1 MVISVILVSVDA
13 ATGVKPIARSTDLEL
28 ARHVILTLQKNRLHE
43 DDEADVIY
51 DSNFLMEAERMLA
64 YVTAQIRRD
73 AADSFLNVDELD
85 VDELDAGEIDL
96 P

>member
-13 ATGVKPIARSTDLEL
+13 STGVKPIARSADLQL
-28 ARHVILTLQKNRLHE
+28 ARHVILTLRHNRLHE

-51 DSNFLMEAERMLA
+51 DSDFLVEAERMMARL
-64 YVTAQIRRD
+64 TAQIRQS
-73 AADSFLNVDELD
+73 AAAAFPEED
-85 VDELDAGEIDL
+85 